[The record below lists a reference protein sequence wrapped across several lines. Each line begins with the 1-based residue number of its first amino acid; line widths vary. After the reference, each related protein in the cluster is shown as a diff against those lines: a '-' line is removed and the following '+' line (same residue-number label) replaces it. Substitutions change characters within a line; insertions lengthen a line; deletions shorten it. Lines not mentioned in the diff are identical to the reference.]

1 MKNLNK
7 FQALVKEANELA
19 KENNRLDRLLTDAK
33 VPNDENW
40 SNHEAVRAYYDH
52 DKQAYMEVEGGQII
66 CESAVA
72 ITDLSYYFKHNFYF
86 LKNGAKRRSRFSKAK
101 ALEALQD

>member
-1 MKNLNK
+1 MENLNK

-19 KENNRLDRLLTDAK
+19 RENERLLQIYRDAR
-33 VPNDENW
+33 VVVDDNW
-40 SNHEAVRAYYDH
+40 SDHEAVRAYYDH
-52 DKQAYMEVEGGQII
+52 DKQAYIQVEGGQII

-86 LKNGAKRRSRFSKAK
+86 LKDGAKRRSRFSKAK
-101 ALEALQD
+101 ALEALA